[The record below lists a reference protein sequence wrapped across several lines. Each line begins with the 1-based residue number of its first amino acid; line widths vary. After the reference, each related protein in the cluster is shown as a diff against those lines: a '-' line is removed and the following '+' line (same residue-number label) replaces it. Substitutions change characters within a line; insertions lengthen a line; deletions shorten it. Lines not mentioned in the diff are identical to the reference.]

1 MLYYIQKM
9 LPESRGYMAEIIYQ
23 ITDSREVRESVT
35 YNGEWDQFE
44 IPISVLADKGISL
57 HVINGNDRMIEGTS
71 IHYHVDLEDNFC
83 FRIE

>member
-1 MLYYIQKM
+1 MLHYIQKM
-9 LPESRGYMAEIIYQ
+9 LPEPRSYIADIIYQ
-23 ITDSREVRESVT
+23 ITDTREVRESVT

-57 HVINGNDRMIEGTS
+57 TILNGNDRILEGTP
-71 IHYHVDLEDNFC
+71 IHYHVDVEDNFC